1 MENHHFQWVNPRT
14 KRLFPPISNPS
25 KNHRS
30 VETAHGCHR
39 MTSDATNDSRGLG
52 QGPLPPPAKQS
63 QGPEIG
69 ERAKLLGIT
78 FFFKCFFGIFL
89 ESPLHMFSIFFDG
102 FMIQV
107 AATVSGRIS
116 GVVLTARWWCGPWGA
131 PFSIP
136 IFDRIVSGDELCSA
150 KMC

>member
-1 MENHHFQWVNPRT
+1 
-14 KRLFPPISNPS
+14 
-25 KNHRS
+25 
-30 VETAHGCHR
+30 
-39 MTSDATNDSRGLG
+39 
-52 QGPLPPPAKQS
+52 
-63 QGPEIG
+63 
-69 ERAKLLGIT
+69 
-78 FFFKCFFGIFL
+78 
-89 ESPLHMFSIFFDG
+89 MFSIFFDG